1 MLPYQEQYI
10 RNVVEIASIWQFAA
24 SRSDRFR
31 EWYAERLR
39 SGGRMRALAEENAV
53 LLSEHLYPTLDTL
66 HEAEPEVIRDL
77 EEFAEKL
84 MDWRTNL
91 DCGVYVTIHDALLSL
106 CRVRKDRDGVIRE
119 LYKLGMGLYYLNRTV
134 TGVECAQ
141 TDGFRFYNEMV
152 FTEAASYLR
161 YFGELGDEAAR
172 GYVIRCLANIT
183 LCTQNRKKRVDIS
196 MRTLEILRD
205 EEYRRNAP
213 GLPWDLFI
221 RKTHQQMS
229 TNRSALKTV
238 SLTKEEI
245 AAVLDSCY
253 EVFRAEE
260 AAENP
265 SVRWLWP
272 YYDMEYSCGYVTLEE
287 TVDRLQRL
295 ISSTPADQ
303 YDMAGLYGNVEL
315 AVEYGNILEKNPS
328 LAGDDSRIR
337 FLDKAYRKM
346 METLRSFP
354 PERFDDSFVYT
365 LIKVCSDFY
374 EAEGLITY
382 REVTELLMARYAG
395 DLYVHSRTVGD
406 LIAALCLAILRQDP
420 AFFDDIPVL
429 SALDDPADKEKEL
442 VKLARDCGL
451 YHDFGLFKMNVE
463 RLKHTRPLLEEEAR
477 RIRLHTV
484 SGGDDL
490 ARRRS
495 TAIYAD
501 IARGHHSSYAESE
514 EDPSGY
520 ERLRSPFRK
529 LTDAAAVAEWL
540 TERTATGPTES
551 PGSEALCMSVEER
564 LQRMTGKERARFS
577 PPVLSYLEDGEL
589 RAELNRILM
598 GDGRA
603 YYEEIFARLTEA

>member
-1 MLPYQEQYI
+1 
-10 RNVVEIASIWQFAA
+10 
-24 SRSDRFR
+24 
-31 EWYAERLR
+31 
-39 SGGRMRALAEENAV
+39 
-53 LLSEHLYPTLDTL
+53 
-66 HEAEPEVIRDL
+66 
-77 EEFAEKL
+77 
-84 MDWRTNL
+84 
-91 DCGVYVTIHDALLSL
+91 
-106 CRVRKDRDGVIRE
+106 
-119 LYKLGMGLYYLNRTV
+119 
-134 TGVECAQ
+134 
-141 TDGFRFYNEMV
+141 
-152 FTEAASYLR
+152 
-161 YFGELGDEAAR
+161 
-172 GYVIRCLANIT
+172 
-183 LCTQNRKKRVDIS
+183 
-196 MRTLEILRD
+196 
-205 EEYRRNAP
+205 
-213 GLPWDLFI
+213 
-221 RKTHQQMS
+221 
-229 TNRSALKTV
+229 
-238 SLTKEEI
+238 
-245 AAVLDSCY
+245 
-253 EVFRAEE
+253 
-260 AAENP
+260 
-265 SVRWLWP
+265 
-272 YYDMEYSCGYVTLEE
+272 
-287 TVDRLQRL
+287 
-295 ISSTPADQ
+295 
-303 YDMAGLYGNVEL
+303 
-315 AVEYGNILEKNPS
+315 
-328 LAGDDSRIR
+328 
-337 FLDKAYRKM
+337 
-346 METLRSFP
+346 
-354 PERFDDSFVYT
+354 
-365 LIKVCSDFY
+365 
-374 EAEGLITY
+374 
-382 REVTELLMARYAG
+382 MARYAG

-540 TERTATGPTES
+540 TERTATGPDGES
-551 PGSEALCMSVEER
+551 LCMSVEER